1 MSVTPA
7 SGAHETRNEAEF
19 SYALS
24 AFTWDPGRTVST
36 VVHVLFADGPDCTLP
51 ARSSAV
57 VANSY
62 TPSAEAVKVN
72 WPRFPAGC
80 VAYADHPPPP
90 VRTHN
95 VMFPRPVPLPS
106 EAV

>member
-1 MSVTPA
+1 MSGESNWGPHDTVNPRVVSYVG
-7 SGAHETRNEAEF
+7 SGSVWENGAI
-19 SYALS
+19 
-24 AFTWDPGRTVST
+24 VST
-36 VVHVLFADGPDCTLP
+36 IVHVSCADGPDCTLP

-80 VAYADHPPPP
+80 VAYGDHPPPP

>member
-1 MSVTPA
+1 MSRVSNWSPHDTVNPRVVSYVG
-7 SGAHETRNEAEF
+7 SGSVWENGAI
-19 SYALS
+19 
-24 AFTWDPGRTVST
+24 VST
-36 VVHVLFADGPDCTLP
+36 IVQVSFPAGATSTLP
-51 ARSSAV
+51 ARWSAV